1 MRVLMILMVLLSSAG
16 EFRSQSSTSVFIIEG
31 NSMAPFLKAEDK
43 FVVDKGYYAEHSV
56 QRGDV
61 IIFNVKK
68 NKMHVKRVVG
78 IPGDTVQSKEDV
90 LYINGKPI
98 DEPYLSE
105 YKLKEKQDGN
115 QFTYDFGPFTIPQ
128 ESVFVLGDNRV
139 NSADSREYGPIE
151 IEKIKGKMIKKW
163 SNP

>member
-1 MRVLMILMVLLSSAG
+1 
-16 EFRSQSSTSVFIIEG
+16 
-31 NSMAPFLKAEDK
+31 
-43 FVVDKGYYAEHSV
+43 
-56 QRGDV
+56 
-61 IIFNVKK
+61 
-68 NKMHVKRVVG
+68 MHVKRVVG